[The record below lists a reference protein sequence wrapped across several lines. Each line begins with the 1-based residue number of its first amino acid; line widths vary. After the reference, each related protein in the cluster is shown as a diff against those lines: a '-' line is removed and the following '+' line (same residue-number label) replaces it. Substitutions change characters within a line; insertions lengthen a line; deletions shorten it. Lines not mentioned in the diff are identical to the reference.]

1 MQEPSRKF
9 SPGHT
14 GRHIFS
20 RTFTAGNYIVSDPVY
35 EGHHGIYLCELDPE
49 TFQFKGERTV
59 IWNGLKSR
67 SKWIEA
73 PYIYKH
79 DGWYYLIVAEG
90 GTFTNHSVM
99 MARCRTIDGDYE
111 ICPRNPI
118 VSHRHMS
125 LMSEISV
132 VGHADI
138 VETQRGEWWMVLLGV
153 RPYDGFGG
161 PHFNLGR
168 ETFMVPVVW
177 ESDGWLR
184 LFLKEEVLHE
194 ICTPAFIGRR
204 QQHKNFRMQ
213 FAMDFQP
220 TNPCEEAGAALV
232 QDDRYHY
239 TFTVGLKNGSRVL
252 TLTEVKNHVRTVL
265 AETPLEKDGRIYL
278 TVAATPEGYHFYYG
292 YSDQEF
298 RLLCKN
304 VDPTLLSSLVN
315 EGFTGAYIGMYATSN
330 HSPVK
335 NHADFDWVLYEA
347 E

>member
-1 MQEPSRKF
+1 MKQKTFQNPLKSGFYPDPSICRVGDDYYMVTSSFVYFPGLPIFHSKDLVHWEQIGHGIH
-9 SPGHT
+9 SPEQLDYKNCETSLGLWAPSIRYHDGT
-14 GRHIFS
+14 FYIINTFISEGREARRDNYIITAKDPAGPWSKACFVEGADGIDS
-20 RTFTAGNYIVSDPVY
+20 SLFFDDDGRMYYAGNYIVSDPVY

-59 IWNGLKSR
+59 IWN
-67 SKWIEA
+67 
-73 PYIYKH
+73 
-79 DGWYYLIVAEG
+79 
-90 GTFTNHSVM
+90 
-99 MARCRTIDGDYE
+99 
-111 ICPRNPI
+111 
-118 VSHRHMS
+118 
-125 LMSEISV
+125 
-132 VGHADI
+132 
-138 VETQRGEWWMVLLGV
+138 
-153 RPYDGFGG
+153 
-161 PHFNLGR
+161 
-168 ETFMVPVVW
+168 
-177 ESDGWLR
+177 
-184 LFLKEEVLHE
+184 
-194 ICTPAFIGRR
+194 
-204 QQHKNFRMQ
+204 
-213 FAMDFQP
+213 
-220 TNPCEEAGAALV
+220 
-232 QDDRYHY
+232 
-239 TFTVGLKNGSRVL
+239 GLKNGSRVL